1 MTFRLFLILLI
12 LQCLSLQCFP
22 QSQDLAIDRGAAG
35 MAQALGRLPLTS
47 RILFIAAHPDD
58 ESAGVLTYVSRGLHA
73 NTVLLSLTRGEGGQN
88 LISPDLFDVL
98 GLLRTAEL
106 LAADEYYGV
115 MQYFT
120 RAFDFGFSRSPEE
133 TLRKWDRALVLS
145 DMVRAI
151 RSFRPHVIVSVWQ
164 GNSKD
169 GHGHHQASGI
179 LAREAYRLA
188 GDSGQFP
195 ELGKEGL
202 LPWRVRKLYIGN
214 LQPNDPASL
223 TIDTGQYS
231 QLFGASFQQIGAQ

>member
-1 MTFRLFLILLI
+1 
-12 LQCLSLQCFP
+12 
-22 QSQDLAIDRGAAG
+22 
-35 MAQALGRLPLTS
+35 
-47 RILFIAAHPDD
+47 
-58 ESAGVLTYVSRGLHA
+58 
-73 NTVLLSLTRGEGGQN
+73 
-88 LISPDLFDVL
+88 
-98 GLLRTAEL
+98 
-106 LAADEYYGV
+106 
-115 MQYFT
+115 
-120 RAFDFGFSRSPEE
+120 RSPEE

-151 RSFRPHVIVSVWQ
+151 RSFRPDVIVSVWQ

-231 QLFGASFQQIGAQ
+231 QLFGASFQQIGAQGYSLHRSQGYGNAYASPGTHTVGYRLIDPSGHPDAAVFDHLDITLDGLIQRVGSSWNLQPSWIKEQEAALDACIRQAQDRFSASDFSRMVDPLVRGVVLLREIRKRIADGKVASQAQDELRF